1 MHQEVFYMRIYS
13 KLFVLALMAGIA
25 VSAYGARA
33 PKSAVY
39 GSPHDFKTQLGG
51 ASYTLCNFCHVAH
64 KFGSAPTGPGYLLW
78 NHTLS
83 SVSSYGVY
91 TSDSM
96 RSTPTEIGGQL
107 TVSNLCLS
115 CHDGTVAINS
125 WYEAQSAANFS
136 PLPQGTLFTTDAGT
150 VRDLTKQHPV
160 NFVYPDA
167 TTAAAVGILPAV
179 DVNSIDGNGNVPLF
193 AGRMQCATCHD
204 PHAGPSSGAHLFFRA
219 FPSTPA
225 QTLTGSSC
233 VYCHL

>member
-1 MHQEVFYMRIYS
+1 MKSFG
-13 KLFVLALMAGIA
+13 KAGILA
-25 VSAYGARA
+25 IVFCFTLTAFAARA
-33 PKSAVY
+33 PKSAVF

-83 SVSSYGVY
+83 NVASYGVY
-91 TSDSM
+91 SSDSM
-96 RSTPTEIGGQL
+96 RSTPSDIGGQL

-125 WYEAQSAANFS
+125 WYEAQAGANFQ
-136 PLPQGTLFTTDAGT
+136 PLPQGTVFTTDAGL

-167 TTAAAVGILPAV
+167 TTAAAIGIQPAA
-179 DVNSIDGNGNVPLF
+179 DLNSVDGNGNVPLF
-193 AGRMQCATCHD
+193 NGRMQCATCHD

>member
-1 MHQEVFYMRIYS
+1 M
-13 KLFVLALMAGIA
+13 KLVVRAALLALAVCIA
-25 VSAYGARA
+25 FPAYAARA

-39 GSPHDFKTQLGG
+39 GSAHDFKTQLGG
-51 ASYTLCNFCHVAH
+51 ASYTLCNFCHIAH

-83 SVSSYGVY
+83 SVASYGVY

-96 RSTPTEIGGQL
+96 RSTPTDLGGQL
-107 TVSNLCLS
+107 VVSNLCLS

-125 WYEAQSAANFS
+125 WYESQPAANFQ
-136 PLPQGTLFTTDAGT
+136 PLPEGTLFMPLDTT

-160 NFVYPDA
+160 NFAYPDP
-167 TTAAAVGILPAV
+167 TTAAAIGILPAADQYSV
-179 DVNSIDGNGNVPLF
+179 DGNGNVPLF

-204 PHAGPSSGAHLFFRA
+204 PHAGPSSGAHLFFRT

-225 QTLTGSSC
+225 QTLTGTSC

>member
-1 MHQEVFYMRIYS
+1 MKYARI
-13 KLFVLALMAGIA
+13 LGLVLIVLTAS
-25 VSAYGARA
+25 VSFAARA
-33 PKSAVY
+33 PKSAVF
-39 GSPHDFKTQLGG
+39 GSAHDFKTQLGG

-83 SVSSYGVY
+83 NVASYGVY

-96 RSTPTEIGGQL
+96 SSQPTDLGGQL
-107 TVSNLCLS
+107 VVSNLCLS
-115 CHDGTVAINS
+115 CHDGTVAVNS
-125 WYEAQSAANFS
+125 WYEGQSGATFQ
-136 PLPQGTLFTTDAGT
+136 PLPTGTVFVGDDMT

-160 NFVYPDA
+160 NFTYPDA
-167 TTAAAVGILPAV
+167 TTAAQIGMQPAASTTSV
-179 DVNSIDGNGNVPLF
+179 DGQGNVPMF

-204 PHAGPSSGAHLFFRA
+204 PHAGPSSGAHLFFRT

-225 QTLTGSSC
+225 QTQPGSSC

>member
-1 MHQEVFYMRIYS
+1 
-13 KLFVLALMAGIA
+13 
-25 VSAYGARA
+25 
-33 PKSAVY
+33 
-39 GSPHDFKTQLGG
+39 LGG

-83 SVSSYGVY
+83 SVASYGVY

-96 RSTPTEIGGQL
+96 RSTPTDLGGQL
-107 TVSNLCLS
+107 VVSNLCLS

-125 WYEAQSAANFS
+125 WYEGQPAANFQ
-136 PLPQGTLFTTDAGT
+136 PLPQGTLFMPSDTT

-167 TTAAAVGILPAV
+167 TTAAAIGIQPAA
-179 DVNSIDGNGNVPLF
+179 DLNSVDGNGNVPLF
-193 AGRMQCATCHD
+193 NGRMQCATCHD
-204 PHAGPSSGAHLFFRA
+204 PHAGPSSGAHLFFRT

-225 QTLTGSSC
+225 QTLTGTTC

>member
-1 MHQEVFYMRIYS
+1 MKYARI
-13 KLFVLALMAGIA
+13 LGLVLLVLTAS
-25 VSAYGARA
+25 VSFAARA
-33 PKSAVY
+33 PKSAVF
-39 GSPHDFKTQLGG
+39 GSAHDFKTQLGG

-83 SVSSYGVY
+83 SVASYGVY

-96 RSTPTEIGGQL
+96 TNQPTDLGGQL
-107 TVSNLCLS
+107 VVSNLCLS

-125 WYEAQSAANFS
+125 WYEGQSAANFQ
-136 PLPQGTLFTTDAGT
+136 PLPEGTLFMPNDTT

-167 TTAAAVGILPAV
+167 TTAAQIGMQPAASTSSV
-179 DVNSIDGNGNVPLF
+179 DGAGNVPLF
-193 AGRMQCATCHD
+193 SGRMQCATCHD
-204 PHAGPSSGAHLFFRA
+204 PHAGPSSGAHYFFRTYPTTA
-219 FPSTPA
+219 A

-233 VYCHL
+233 TYCHL

>member
-1 MHQEVFYMRIYS
+1 M
-13 KLFVLALMAGIA
+13 KLIGKAGILA
-25 VSAYGARA
+25 VVLCFTLTAFAARA
-33 PKSAVY
+33 PKSAVF
-39 GSPHDFKTQLGG
+39 GSAHDFKTQLGG

-83 SVSSYGVY
+83 SVASYGVY

-96 RSTPTEIGGQL
+96 RSTPTDLGGQL
-107 TVSNLCLS
+107 VVSNLCLS

-125 WYEAQSAANFS
+125 WYEGQPAANFQ
-136 PLPQGTLFTTDAGT
+136 PLPQGTQFMPSDTT

-167 TTAAAVGILPAV
+167 TTAAAIGIQPAA
-179 DVNSIDGNGNVPLF
+179 DLNSVDGNGNVPLF
-193 AGRMQCATCHD
+193 NGRMQCATCHD

-225 QTLTGSSC
+225 QTLTGTSC